1 MDVDSDRDEV
11 GCNGTDIAA
20 AKGYT
25 EAIKAIYRWWAA
37 TAGHDKAV
45 KALLS
50 DWYERE
56 LDGMPTD
63 QEEFHV
69 EQVYDFDVLEA
80 LELATKHNHRKTI
93 RVICEK
99 NTIPGEMLI
108 WAAEHD
114 NVQVFYDVYD
124 FHDEIDM
131 DHLSRA
137 LLIAVSRG
145 CVHIVKFVFESCG
158 EELLDHIDENK
169 KFSCPLIFAI
179 KQGQRDMVDYLYA
192 HDRCLDISCLRAVG
206 AGQDVRREG
215 ISRPI
220 RFEKA
225 LASAASKNQLEIM
238 AFLQAKR
245 EFDGKATDKAFVEAA
260 SNGQLDAAKYLDNI
274 EGHQVSAPSLDEGF
288 EGAAGGCHLE
298 MLKFLDGKGG
308 FSRKVVTIAFE
319 NAVKDIAKLGDT
331 GKDQVRVLKFLHG
344 KGKVYPEVIDE
355 LFPYAGGHCSAAVVE
370 FL

>member
-1 MDVDSDRDEV
+1 
-11 GCNGTDIAA
+11 
-20 AKGYT
+20 
-25 EAIKAIYRWWAA
+25 
-37 TAGHDKAV
+37 
-45 KALLS
+45 
-50 DWYERE
+50 
-56 LDGMPTD
+56 MPTD

-192 HDRCLDISCLRAVG
+192 HDRCLDISYVPAFCTAAAYGPLELVKMFDEKVYLDQSG
-206 AGQDVRREG
+206 LK
-215 ISRPI
+215 
-220 RFEKA
+220 KA